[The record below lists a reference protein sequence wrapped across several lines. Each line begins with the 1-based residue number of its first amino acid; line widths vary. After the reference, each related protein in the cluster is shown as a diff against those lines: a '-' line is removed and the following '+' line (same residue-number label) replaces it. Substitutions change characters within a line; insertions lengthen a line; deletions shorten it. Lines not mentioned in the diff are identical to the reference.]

1 MEPRRSRRGER
12 LLLALA
18 PRLISALLQLLR
30 WTVRMEFVGAEE
42 LFRRWRAGEQTVVAF
57 WHNRLV
63 MMPLAYGGREM
74 CILLSQSRDGEIA
87 GRAVQRWG
95 VRTVRGSASRGGARG
110 FLALVRAFRGGADL
124 ALVPDGPRGPRGVA
138 KPGVVHLARA
148 VGAPVF
154 PVSYA
159 ASRFRQLRSW
169 DRLVVPLPFARVCF
183 VVGAPVAVDRD
194 ADEAALEAARATLE
208 ERLHAVTA
216 AAEERVGVRTV

>member
-1 MEPRRSRRGER
+1 MAGRRDSVGKLA
-12 LLLALA
+12 LLTLA

-30 WTVRMEFVGAEE
+30 WTVRVEFVGAEE
-42 LFRRWRAGEQTVVAF
+42 LFRRWRDGEQTVVAF

-63 MMPLAYGGREM
+63 MMPLAYGGRSM

-87 GRAVQRWG
+87 GRAVERWG
-95 VRTVRGSASRGGARG
+95 IRTVRGSASRGGAKG

-138 KPGVVHLARA
+138 KAGVVHLGRA
-148 VGAPVF
+148 VGAPIF

-169 DRLVVPLPFARVCF
+169 DRLIVPLPFARVCF
-183 VVGAPVAVDRD
+183 VVGAPVPVARD
-194 ADEAALEAARATLE
+194 ADEAALEAARVALE
-208 ERLHAVTA
+208 ERLDAVTA
-216 AAEERVGVRTV
+216 AAEERVGVHTV

>member
-1 MEPRRSRRGER
+1 MKPRRSRPGER

-42 LFRRWRAGEQTVVAF
+42 LFRRWREGEQTVVAF

-183 VVGAPVAVDRD
+183 VVGAPVAVDRE
-194 ADEAALEAARATLE
+194 AEEAALEAARATLE

>member
-1 MEPRRSRRGER
+1 MELRRSRRGER

-208 ERLHAVTA
+208 ERLHAATA